1 MYEIKKLDD
10 LMIFLI
16 NLIGEKFPQSA
27 ILKGGMSLRLLS
39 SPRFTN
45 DLDYIFIPYKS
56 KKEIV
61 NDFCDLLSSVKGLEF
76 SHTLNSKC
84 LRIKLSYNNIRTQIE
99 INVAEYCPSTVMS
112 TAEFSSNSN
121 QLSRIVRVMDYEVAM
136 AHKFAAWNERNLVRD
151 LYDLYFF
158 YVYIRV
164 LPHFSVLEDRLT
176 KISSTPRNKNP
187 KQMTLHQL
195 LTKLQKSLYA
205 LSSESVNE
213 LSDYLPSENLPGL
226 EIKMKVNLL
235 KMIDEIK
242 NSLNN

>member
-16 NLIGEKFPQSA
+16 NLIGEKFPLSA
-27 ILKGGMSLRLLS
+27 ILKGGMSLRLLN
-39 SPRFTN
+39 SPRCTN

-61 NDFCDLLSSVKGLEF
+61 NDICDLLSSVQGLEF

-99 INVAEYCPSTVMS
+99 INVAEYCPSTAMS

-121 QLSRIVRVMDYEVAM
+121 QLSRIVRVMDYEVSM

-158 YVYIRV
+158 YVFIQV
-164 LPHFSVLEDRLT
+164 LPDLNVLEDRLT

-187 KQMTLHQL
+187 KQMTLYQL
-195 LTKLQKSLYA
+195 LEKLQKSLNT
-205 LSSESVNE
+205 LSSDSINE
-213 LSDYLPSENLPGL
+213 LSDYLPSDNLLGL
-226 EIKMKVNLL
+226 ELKMKVNLL
-235 KMIDEIK
+235 KMVDEIK
-242 NSLNN
+242 DCIIS